1 MCIPESCLTCR
12 RIQVSCLRT
21 HLYVDVCPTYYRL
34 DLTKAPLNYAT
45 NTFTTFVPISMD
57 FSPEPYPVN
66 VQFNASNDDVNDKMY
81 NKALTSVKENGYTL
95 RYVHEDLRA
104 TTILC

>member
-1 MCIPESCLTCR
+1 
-12 RIQVSCLRT
+12 
-21 HLYVDVCPTYYRL
+21 
-34 DLTKAPLNYAT
+34 
-45 NTFTTFVPISMD
+45 MD